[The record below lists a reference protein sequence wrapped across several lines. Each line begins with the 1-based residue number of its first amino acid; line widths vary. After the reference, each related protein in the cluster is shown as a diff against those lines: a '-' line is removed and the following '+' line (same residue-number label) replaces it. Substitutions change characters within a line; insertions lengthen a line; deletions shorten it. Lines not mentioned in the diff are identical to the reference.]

1 MLKEETKQALMQNWG
16 DKANAM
22 NCYTEVKFI
31 DELTGWYCYVYAL
44 DPSNEDTIACIFPGP
59 KANEWSLKELYATY
73 NHEGE
78 YVVEDQ
84 EFRRIRTAE
93 LFKRLSEGL

>member
-1 MLKEETKQALMQNWG
+1 MLKNDVIEELNKNWG

-31 DELTGWYCYVYAL
+31 DELTGWFCYVYAL
-44 DPSNEDTIACIFPGP
+44 DPSNDDTIACILPGP
-59 KANEWSLKELYATY
+59 KAIEWSLKELYATY
-73 NHEGE
+73 NTDGE
-78 YVVEDQ
+78 YVAEDT

-93 LFKRLSEGL
+93 LFKRLSGGL